1 MASFSNDV
9 KEELCSGITDRDKMY
24 ACLYGAVLYCR
35 SISDNHI
42 SFSTESLGFAGLLEN
57 LFERIFGKGAIPL
70 VESGRKRNNVSVYN
84 LSINNSD
91 TVKNILSE
99 YDIDVYKRK
108 INLKNIVN
116 NSLNSFLAGVFFV
129 CGSVSNPYK
138 EYHLEF
144 SIAEKKL
151 ADDLNGI
158 LLNLGIEAGYAERKN
173 SSVLYIKDSENIE
186 DILTFIGAR
195 QSTIDLMNIKIYKDE
210 RNKVNRIANS
220 DAANIDKVISAA
232 LRQIE
237 DINVIKLSGEF
248 DKLSPDLR
256 EVAALR
262 IENPEYSLSEIGELL
277 EKPIGRS
284 GVTKRFQ
291 RIAAAADEIRKKV

>member
-9 KEELCSGITDRDKMY
+9 KEELCSAVTDRDKMY
-24 ACLYGAVLYCR
+24 ACLYGAVLYSR
-35 SISDNHI
+35 SITDEHI
-42 SFSTESLGFAGLLEN
+42 SFVTESPGFAALLEK
-57 LFERIFGKGAIPL
+57 LFCRVFGSSIC
-70 VESGRKRNNVSVYN
+70 VHREESCKKNSVCVYN
-84 LSINNSD
+84 LSVNGSQKVK
-91 TVKNILSE
+91 TVLEE
-99 YDIDVYKRK
+99 YSIKSCHRE

-144 SIAEKKL
+144 SVPSQQLAE
-151 ADDLNGI
+151 DLYKI
-158 LLNLGIEAGYAERKN
+158 LLTIGIEAGSAERKN
-173 SSVLYIKDSENIE
+173 STVLYVKDSENIE

-195 QSTIDLMNIKIYKDE
+195 QSTIDLMNIKIYKDV
-210 RNKVNRIANS
+210 RNKANRIANCDS
-220 DAANIDKVISAA
+220 ANIDKVVSAA
-232 LRQIE
+232 RRQID
-237 DINVIKLSGEF
+237 DINVIKKSGGL
-248 DKLSPDLR
+248 DILSPDLR

-262 IENPEYSLSEIGELL
+262 LENPESSLSEIGELL

-291 RIAAAADEIRKKV
+291 RIAAAAEEIRKRG

>member
-70 VESGRKRNNVSVYN
+70 VESGRKRNNVSVY
-84 LSINNSD
+84 
-91 TVKNILSE
+91 
-99 YDIDVYKRK
+99 
-108 INLKNIVN
+108 NLKNIVN

-195 QSTIDLMNIKIYKDE
+195 QSTIDLMNIKIYKDV
-210 RNKVNRIANS
+210 RNKVNRIANCDS
-220 DAANIDKVISAA
+220 ANIDKVISAA

>member
-1 MASFSNDV
+1 M
-9 KEELCSGITDRDKMY
+9 
-24 ACLYGAVLYCR
+24 
-35 SISDNHI
+35 
-42 SFSTESLGFAGLLEN
+42 
-57 LFERIFGKGAIPL
+57 
-70 VESGRKRNNVSVYN
+70 
-84 LSINNSD
+84 
-91 TVKNILSE
+91 
-99 YDIDVYKRK
+99 
-108 INLKNIVN
+108 
-116 NSLNSFLAGVFFV
+116 
-129 CGSVSNPYK
+129 
-138 EYHLEF
+138 
-144 SIAEKKL
+144 
-151 ADDLNGI
+151 
-158 LLNLGIEAGYAERKN
+158 
-173 SSVLYIKDSENIE
+173 YIKDSENIE

-195 QSTIDLMNIKIYKDE
+195 QSTIDLMNIKIYKDV
-210 RNKVNRIANS
+210 RNKVNRIA
-220 DAANIDKVISAA
+220 KVISAA